1 MKRNCLTNK
10 KKKKMKFVTILSVVF
25 IAVPTLAISSE
36 HYERNYN
43 VAESDLYDRE
53 ADEIVAE
60 LTREDFI
67 DMFGRDVVEDLE
79 ERSPFIFGAIR
90 AGFRIG
96 KLVYKAGRKHRLF
109 RRDLEFDEDL
119 EMREPIGA
127 RTAMRPFRGTN
138 KVASGAQQTH
148 DVYQPGKRE
157 VLEEREF
164 DDDEEYFEREFD
176 DLD

>member
-1 MKRNCLTNK
+1 
-10 KKKKMKFVTILSVVF
+10 MKFATILSIAF

-53 ADEIVAE
+53 IVTE

-79 ERSPFIFGAIR
+79 GRSPLIFGAIR

-96 KLVYKAGRKHRLF
+96 RLVYKAGRARKLF
-109 RRDLEFDEDL
+109 RRDLEFDEEL
-119 EMREPIGA
+119 EMREPIKGA
-127 RTAMRPFRGTN
+127 RTAIRLSRGSK
-138 KVASGAQQTH
+138 KVASG
-148 DVYQPGKRE
+148 DQPGKRE
-157 VLEEREF
+157 VLEEREFDEDEMFEREF